1 MCVEWSAL
9 VPVII
14 HWNIRIKKRNNK
26 NKKREIIR
34 IKKRNNKNKKREII
48 RNIRR
53 FTKKEENEWKE
64 QKKWK

>member
-9 VPVII
+9 VPVIL

-34 IKKRNNKNKKREII
+34 IKKRNKKKYKKIY
-48 RNIRR
+48 
-53 FTKKEENEWKE
+53 KKEENEWKE